1 MVVAGVGKLMMFIG
15 RILIAVG
22 TTLAFYCLIT
32 FVPSIKSG
40 IIEPLYL
47 LLIVFIIAFA
57 VGALFMAIYSLAVDT
72 ILACFIV
79 DEMNQT
85 AKGGK
90 AALYGPSEL
99 NALLPQDD

>member
-1 MVVAGVGKLMMFIG
+1 
-15 RILIAVG
+15 
-22 TTLAFYCLIT
+22 
-32 FVPSIKSG
+32 
-40 IIEPLYL
+40 
-47 LLIVFIIAFA
+47 